1 MSEADAA
8 RVFDGLASR
17 VDALGF
23 RSVAF
28 TSALRGEGVSTI
40 ALGTALSLAELRQEP
55 VLLVDAN
62 WLQPSLS
69 ADAHRESSPG
79 LADHLAAKS
88 DLAAA
93 IVRPPGAR
101 LSFLPIGDRSA
112 ARPTLRGL
120 AAFLAVEAAAF
131 RTVVIDL
138 PPVLAGESFVLPWAA
153 LVDQLFVVLREA
165 ATPLPLVRQALGRIG
180 LSTSARI
187 VLNRANASYGDVSVK
202 LEVVRT

>member
-1 MSEADAA
+1 MSATDPA

-28 TSALRGEGVSTI
+28 TSALLGEGVSTI
-40 ALGTALSLAELRQEP
+40 ALGTALSLARLRQEP

-62 WLQPSLS
+62 WLQPALS

-88 DLAAA
+88 DLA
-93 IVRPPGAR
+93 GAVVQ
-101 LSFLPIGDRSA
+101 LAPAQLAFLPIGDRAA
-112 ARPTLRGL
+112 ARPTLRSL
-120 AAFLAVEAAAF
+120 ASFLAVEAAAYK
-131 RTVVIDL
+131 TVVIDL

-165 ATPLPLVRQALGRIG
+165 ATPLPLVRDALGRIG
-180 LSTSARI
+180 LTSARI
-187 VLNRANASYGDVSVK
+187 VLNRATASYANVPAK